1 MHHIQME
8 DFYLDLNTG
17 MNSSLYIDIMKRTD
31 NSIVINDI
39 RYQNGKFVLNG
50 TSKEGIGDVYIENV
64 ITFDRIECPLNHA
77 GEVTFEIS
85 ESDLQDAAV
94 KKWEINSRQYPN
106 SISVSEPF
114 EFYRNHSKIRFI
126 NSRNKILIEND
137 VYNPIEELD
146 VLNSQNNE
154 LKSQI
159 SSLNGEK
166 SKLDSE
172 NNRLKKENAEMNERI
187 SQFKSRKVV
196 KIADKLKLN

>member
-1 MHHIQME
+1 M
-8 DFYLDLNTG
+8 
-17 MNSSLYIDIMKRTD
+17 
-31 NSIVINDI
+31 SIFLEELLEIYSNKNKINL
-39 RYQNGKFVLNG
+39 V
-50 TSKEGIGDVYIENV
+50 
-64 ITFDRIECPLNHA
+64 
-77 GEVTFEIS
+77 
-85 ESDLQDAAV
+85 
-94 KKWEINSRQYPN
+94 
-106 SISVSEPF
+106 
-114 EFYRNHSKIRFI
+114 SKIRFI

-146 VLNSQNNE
+146 ALNSQNNE

-159 SSLNGEK
+159 SSLNGER